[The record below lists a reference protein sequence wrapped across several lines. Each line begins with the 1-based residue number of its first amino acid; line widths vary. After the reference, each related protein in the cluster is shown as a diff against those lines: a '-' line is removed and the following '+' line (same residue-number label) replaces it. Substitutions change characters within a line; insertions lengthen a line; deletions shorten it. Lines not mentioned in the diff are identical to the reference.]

1 MYWFYRATRLR
12 CIVVLMFNVKVVNH
26 DVLSIIFIVYNH
38 SSSIIFFLCMT
49 SNTVSYASGSDLW
62 RQLIWGGGG
71 NAKYKTLKCPLAELS
86 LKLYHKENIRYS
98 VDCVFLQIFFQGKL
112 FHSKALIITNVEIL
126 SGSDWWLSPIYLRW
140 GRECYR

>member
-1 MYWFYRATRLR
+1 
-12 CIVVLMFNVKVVNH
+12 
-26 DVLSIIFIVYNH
+26 
-38 SSSIIFFLCMT
+38 MT

-126 SGSDWWLSPIYLRW
+126 SREWLVAVANLFEVGEGMLQITLV
-140 GRECYR
+140 